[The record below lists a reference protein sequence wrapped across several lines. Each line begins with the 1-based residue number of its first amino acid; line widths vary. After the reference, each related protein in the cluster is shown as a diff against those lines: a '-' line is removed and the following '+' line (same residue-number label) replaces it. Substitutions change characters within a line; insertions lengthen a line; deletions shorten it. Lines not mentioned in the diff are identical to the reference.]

1 MHKIKIRGGT
11 LLENLLRL
19 HSTLKERISVGQEF
33 LTFKI
38 VEKYY
43 FGLINLALRLKLEQK
58 VSVLR
63 QNRCLNLL
71 KSITVRFAL
80 KPPTP

>member
-19 HSTLKERISVGQEF
+19 HSTLKERISVGQEL

-43 FGLINLALRLKLEQK
+43 SGLINLALRLKLEQ
-58 VSVLR
+58 
-63 QNRCLNLL
+63 
-71 KSITVRFAL
+71 
-80 KPPTP
+80 